1 MVPATAARSAQ
12 WLLIVTA
19 AVSVAVFSICA
30 AYRVFYP
37 YEIMWMEGGL
47 LDQVLRVTEGKSIY
61 VSPSWEFTAYIYMPF
76 YYYLSA
82 AVSLF
87 AGQGFASMRL
97 VSLASSIAVA
107 VLLCVLTNRATG
119 QRLPGWLAG
128 AFFLAAAKATDFSLD
143 TGRVDALFVA
153 LLLAYYYTARYRRS
167 FSGQILAA
175 VFGIAALYTK
185 QTAIIA
191 CAPVAIWLFLAEKD
205 RLRFVTPVAGVA
217 GALVVLGVL
226 QWATDGWF
234 SFYVLELTG
243 SHASQWGKLPSVVFD
258 QLLLRYGLL
267 LAIAIIVLALRLR
280 EPVRVDFYPW
290 LLVVTLAFSGLFPYV
305 HTGSAPNILMPLQA
319 GMALLLGLCLGQLE
333 RETIIKAALTLV
345 AVAQF
350 AVLSYRPSTIIPNAA
365 WTARHD
371 QFINCLQSL
380 PQPVLN
386 TRSGYV
392 WRSAGTERVAHESAV
407 ADVLRAG
414 DRAERTKLLEEMGSR
429 LTDQYYGALI
439 LGAQMTAELAPL
451 AANYYVDTG
460 FTFGDS
466 ADVPQTYLVSKVFL
480 SAAYLAENELP
491 QQPVCESLAPDLR

>member
-1 MVPATAARSAQ
+1 
-12 WLLIVTA
+12 
-19 AVSVAVFSICA
+19 
-30 AYRVFYP
+30 
-37 YEIMWMEGGL
+37 MEGGL
-47 LDQVLRVTEGKSIY
+47 LDQMLRITEGKSIY

-97 VSLASSIAVA
+97 VSLASSIAIA
-107 VLLCVLTNRATG
+107 VLLCALTNRATG
-119 QRLPGWLAG
+119 LRLPGWLAG

-153 LLLAYYYTARYRRS
+153 LLLAYYYTARYWRS

-185 QTAIIA
+185 QTAVIA
-191 CAPVAIWLFLAEKD
+191 CAPVAIWLFLEQKD
-205 RLRFVTPVAGVA
+205 GLRFVTPVAGIA
-217 GALVVLGVL
+217 GALVILGAL

-234 SFYVLELTG
+234 SFYALELTR
-243 SHASQWGKLPSVVFD
+243 SHASQWNRMPSVVFD
-258 QLLLRYGLL
+258 QFVLRYGFL
-267 LAIAIIVLALRLR
+267 LAMAMIVLALRLR
-280 EPVRVDFYPW
+280 EPGKVDFYPL

-319 GMALLLGLCLGQLE
+319 GMALLLGLCLGHLE
-333 RETIIKAALTLV
+333 RETIVKATLTLV

-350 AVLSYRPSTIIPNAA
+350 VVLSYRPSTIIPNAA

-371 QFINCLQSL
+371 QFINCLRNL

-386 TRSGYV
+386 PRSGYV
-392 WRSAGTERVAHESAV
+392 WRLAGTEQVAHESAV

-429 LTDQYYGALI
+429 LADQYYGALV
-439 LGAQMTAELAPL
+439 LGAQMTYDLAPL
-451 AANYYVDTG
+451 AEDNYVDAGMT
-460 FTFGDS
+460 FTSG
-466 ADVPQTYLVSKVFL
+466 ADPAVPQTYFESKVFL
-480 SAAYLAENELP
+480 SAKYIAEYGVP
-491 QQPVCESLAPDLR
+491 QQPVCEGLARYSR